1 MAFNYGNYPA
11 FNPGYNPVQP
21 YGNQMMS
28 TMPQQMPPQMPIQ
41 SSQTVQQIGQGIS
54 PASRPVSN
62 KDEANAV
69 QADFSGSMMLFPDV
83 THNRIYLKR
92 WNMNTGA
99 AEFAEFAPVVSE
111 NVSPEVSA
119 PAFATTE
126 QVDELKC
133 LLGDIKK
140 DIEQLKKPI
149 MTNGKAAKKNDASDE

>member
-11 FNPGYNPVQP
+11 YNPGYNLVQP
-21 YGNQMMS
+21 YGNQMM
-28 TMPQQMPPQMPIQ
+28 TQIPQQIQPQMPVQ
-41 SSQTVQQIGQGIS
+41 APQTAQQVGQGIS

-62 KDEANAV
+62 RDEANAV

-99 AEFAEFAPVVSE
+99 AEFAEFAPVVPE
-111 NVSPEVSA
+111 NVSQEVSA

-126 QVDELKC
+126 QVDELKG

-140 DIEQLKKPI
+140 DIEQLKKPVV
-149 MTNGKAAKKNDASDE
+149 TTGKVAKKNDADE